1 MISSLPLGFSTV
13 CSDPF
18 TLFLIFFGVA
28 AGIAFGS
35 IPGISATMAIALFL
49 PISFKLSAIQGMS
62 LLVAI
67 YIGGI
72 SGGLISAI
80 LLRMPGTPS
89 SVATC
94 FDGYPMAQRGEAMKA
109 LGVGIFY
116 SFLGSLLSILL
127 LIFLSPVIA
136 DIALQFGTFEYFSIA
151 LFSLTM
157 IASLSSQSVVKG
169 LLAACLG
176 LMCATI
182 GLAPVDAAKR
192 FTFGEHQL
200 LAGIDIL
207 PVLVGMFALSEI
219 MVTAE
224 EIRQGKTAVLISMN
238 SNARGF
244 GFTLAEFMGQLVN
257 FLRSAAIGVGIG
269 ILPGLGGSTANLIA
283 YSVAQNQSKYP
294 EKFGTGIID
303 GIVATETSNNAS
315 IGGAMIPLLTLGIP
329 GDMATAMLLGG
340 LMIHGLQPGP
350 LLFVSQPAII
360 YGIFVAMLI
369 ANFMM
374 LFEEFIGVRFF
385 IKILKT
391 PRHILLPIIFV
402 LCIVGAFG
410 LNNRVFDTLL
420 VIVFGVVGY
429 FFVKVKLPVAP
440 FIMGFIL
447 EKILETNLRR
457 AMMSS
462 QGSWLPFITQPISCL
477 FLAIAFGSLVWS
489 VYKITP
495 VRKKKATTA

>member
-1 MISSLPLGFSTV
+1 MLSSLTAGFSAV
-13 CSDPF
+13 CGDPF
-18 TLFLIFFGVA
+18 TLLLIFGGVA

-80 LLRMPGTPS
+80 FFCMPGTPS

-94 FDGYPMAQRGEAMKA
+94 FDGYPMAKRGEAMKA

-116 SFLGSLLSILL
+116 SFLGTLLSIVL
-127 LIFLSPVIA
+127 LILLSPVIA

-157 IASLSSQSVVKG
+157 IASLSSGSVIKG
-169 LLAACLG
+169 LLAALLG

-182 GLAPVDAAKR
+182 GLAPVDAALR
-192 FTFGEHQL
+192 FTFGNNQL
-200 LAGIDIL
+200 LAGVDIL
-207 PVLVGMFALSEI
+207 PVLIGMFALSEI
-219 MVTAE
+219 MVFAE
-224 EIRQGKTAVLISMN
+224 NRGQEESTISIDVKNKM
-238 SNARGF
+238 RGF
-244 GFTLAEFMGQLVN
+244 GFTVAEFMGQMIN
-257 FLRSAAIGVGIG
+257 FLRSALIGMGIG

-283 YSVAQNQSKYP
+283 YSVAQNQSRYP
-294 EKFGTGIID
+294 KKFGTGIID
-303 GIVATETSNNAS
+303 GLVATETANNAS
-315 IGGAMIPLLTLGIP
+315 IGGAMVPLLTLGIP

-350 LLFVSQPAII
+350 LLFVSQPTII
-360 YGIFVAMLI
+360 YGMFAAMLL
-369 ANFMM
+369 ANFVM
-374 LFEEFIGVRFF
+374 LFEEFWGIKFF
-385 IKILKT
+385 IYILKT

-402 LCIVGAFG
+402 LCVVGAFG
-410 LNNRVFDTLL
+410 LNNRVFDALL

-429 FFVKVKLPVAP
+429 FFIKINLPVAP

-462 QGSWLPFITQPISCL
+462 QGSWIPFITQPISCT
-477 FLAIAFGSLVWS
+477 FLAIALFSLGWS
-489 VYKITP
+489 VYKL
-495 VRKKKATTA
+495 VRKSG